1 MARRS
6 AKKSSP
12 SSVDA
17 GADVNVDQDSQRIDK
32 WLWHARFVR
41 TRGAA
46 TQLVEKKR
54 FRVNGRTGIK
64 PSTQVRPG
72 DVLTFNLSSH
82 VRVIKV
88 TAISNRRGGAP
99 DAALLY
105 DDLDDDQN
113 DNAQS

>member
-6 AKKSSP
+6 AKP
-12 SSVDA
+12 SNTPSVSDQ
-17 GADVNVDQDSQRIDK
+17 DQDSQRIDK

-54 FRVNGRTGIK
+54 FRLNGRTGIK
-64 PSTQVRPG
+64 PSSLVRPD
-72 DVLTFNLSSH
+72 DVLTFYLSNR
-82 VRVIKV
+82 VRVIKIN
-88 TAISNRRGGAP
+88 AIANRRGGAP

-105 DDLDDDQN
+105 DDLETDDQN
-113 DNAQS
+113 